1 MFVTQSKLTMVAGSV
16 FAVFVFL
23 LVVLFTMNDGE
34 VDASTTETM
43 SMFLPSVLH
52 IGPPETCYVGEG
64 GRVVAEIEDHV
75 PPELWRFETTEPGY
89 YDLGYLIW
97 RGFPEHLN
105 PPVAPLYYHME
116 ITNPGEY
123 RLLIR
128 SFIDGEDITENND
141 VFVSVDGGPWVK
153 TYTSNPFSWSW
164 HTCQIDHNCTQPR
177 YFLSYGP
184 HFIGFAAR
192 SPGMGLDRFALVL
205 TGLDGDIDGPTSPV
219 CSER

>member
-1 MFVTQSKLTMVAGSV
+1 MFANQRTTFLTVSGTVIAFAIALVTV
-16 FAVFVFL
+16 FYTSDNGVY
-23 LVVLFTMNDGE
+23 
-34 VDASTTETM
+34 ASPSETTAI
-43 SMFLPSVLH
+43 FLPSVFN

-75 PPELWRFETTEPGY
+75 PPELWQFETTEAGY

-97 RGFPEHLN
+97 RGYPEHLN

-164 HTCQIDHNCTQPR
+164 HTCQVDHNCTQPR
-177 YFLSYGP
+177 YYLSYGS